1 MHTFHAHSRDYSD
14 WSIEPP
20 LPQKIDPIQHGLLD
34 GDTFDGELEQV
45 DSHWRKKSYICGVL
59 LIQGNKTFGKTK
71 NGRIYYQCIPNDKAL
86 PIFLVPYDIK
96 IGFNKNPANK
106 YVTFVFDHWKEK
118 HPKGLL
124 KETLG
129 DVDDYETFCQYQ
141 LWCRDL
147 ISSHSKWTRDI
158 KNYFKQKTE
167 EEFFREIP
175 ELEDKT
181 NDLVYSIDPKGSTDL
196 DDAFHIEEIDNVKI
210 KITIHIANVFLILQH
225 LNMLQRLSER
235 VATVYLPHTKYT
247 MLPEILSENIC
258 SLLENKTRASF
269 AMEVIYDQQKNE
281 LDLSTLRFYS
291 AKIKVRKNWDYNDP
305 ALQTH
310 KDYILL
316 KDVTNRLQNNE
327 SEPDS
332 HDVVAYWMLF
342 MNKQCAKTLHQHK
355 TGIFRTVTL
364 DKENTV
370 CPDPVMKEKVFL
382 WNQMNSQYIPFT
394 DSMNSRHDLLDV
406 EHYTH
411 MTSPIRRLVDLL
423 NQAYFYRDIFGQHI
437 DNAFLKNMDTE
448 TTMKNIHQ
456 GTKSIKKVQS
466 DCELI
471 YLCKFD
477 QTVMNEQQ
485 RGYIFDVQTDNQS
498 GIYTYSVYILNKI
511 CIFRTHQ
518 DHELY
523 KTYPFRL
530 FLFDRENSGY
540 RKVRLELV

>member
-20 LPQKIDPIQHGLLD
+20 LPQKIDPTQHGLLD
-34 GDTFDGELEQV
+34 GDTFDRTLKHI
-45 DSHWRKKSYICGVL
+45 DSYWRKKSYICGVL

-71 NGRIYYQCIPNDKAL
+71 NGRMYYQCIPNDKAL
-86 PIFLVPYDIK
+86 PIFLVPYDMK

-141 LWCRDL
+141 LWCREL
-147 ISSHSKWTRDI
+147 VSSHSKWGRDI

-181 NDLVYSIDPKGSTDL
+181 EDHVYSIDPKGSTDL
-196 DDAFHIEEIDNVKI
+196 DDAFHIQKI
-210 KITIHIANVFLILQH
+210 HDDTVKITIHIANVFLILQH
-225 LNMLQRLSER
+225 FNMLQRLSER

-269 AMEVIYDQQKNE
+269 AMEVVYNQHKNE
-281 LDLSTLRFYS
+281 LDFSTLRFYS

-305 ALQTH
+305 ALQRD
-310 KDYILL
+310 KDYNLL
-316 KDVTNRLQNNE
+316 KDITNKLQNNE

-355 TGIFRTVTL
+355 TGIFRAVTL
-364 DKENTV
+364 EKESTM
-370 CPDPVMKEKVFL
+370 CPDPTMKEKVFL
-382 WNQMNSQYIPFT
+382 WNQMNSQYIPFA

-406 EHYTH
+406 DHYTH

-423 NQAYFYRDIFGQHI
+423 NQAYFYRDIFHCTI
-437 DNAFLKNMDTE
+437 DNEVLNHME
-448 TTMKNIHQ
+448 STMQRVNQ
-456 GTKSIKKVQS
+456 RTKSIKKVQS
-466 DCELI
+466 DCELLH
-471 YLCKFD
+471 LCKFD
-477 QTVMNEQQ
+477 EHVMNEKQH
-485 RGYIFDVQTDNQS
+485 GYIFDVQRDNQS

-511 CIFRTHQ
+511 CLFRSQQH
-518 DHELY
+518 HELY
-523 KTYPFRL
+523 KTYLFRL

-540 RKVRLELV
+540 RKVRIEME